1 MGDFRKKNATL
12 KKKPLSWRI
21 MREVKFL
28 HRCMSELKCYHQTL
42 GKKIATQTKSLMPP
56 SKVKYKML
64 L

>member
-12 KKKPLSWRI
+12 KKTTFMAYNAGR
-21 MREVKFL
+21 KFL
-28 HRCMSELKCYHQTL
+28 HCCMSELKCYHQTL
-42 GKKIATQTKSLMPP
+42 GKKIPTQTKSLMPP